1 MFLHGKG
8 RIRLM
13 LNIQMIED
21 LYFEIACDQYMYSD
35 DENSYY
41 KLTVAMERMIHTAKL
56 LNKFPVL
63 SGKYNDDAVE
73 FVMWINYTDLFI
85 ATLEMVAQHFSY
97 SIKYDKNIF
106 LKEHNLADKSDK
118 DFFRFVR
125 AIVLPHA
132 LSLDNPKQKEFTNG
146 KKAYCPSVV
155 WDNPGYVRIVYYN
168 ADIKDDLQWY
178 ILCVA
183 DFENFLDG
191 VFTQISDLVNVVK
204 QRKTKKKR
212 NDKTKIINE
221 KYDTGASL
229 NEKCKCLINLTIK
242 YGDLNDKA
250 ERSVIMHVLN
260 RCDKILSMKFYGRN
274 KKITD
279 EFKKYLNYALDDYYT
294 YLCNQ
299 SNDEPLLEMMLIPF
313 HDYTSKTD
321 FVGMGYVINKIS
333 AEMES
338 FDEYVRRYYFSEYFE
353 KLKPALSPKIY
364 IAKNMSMERIC
375 FLAIIVF
382 FFDRMKYKQTYKV
395 AFEKYAN

>member
-1 MFLHGKG
+1 MFVYGKKK
-8 RIRLM
+8 IILM
-13 LNIQMIED
+13 LNVKIIED
-21 LYFEIACDQYMYSD
+21 LYYEIACDQYMYSD

-41 KLTVAMERMIHTAKL
+41 KLIVAMERMIRTAKL

-73 FVMWINYTDLFI
+73 FVVWINYVDLFI
-85 ATLEMVAQHFSY
+85 AALEMVAQCFSY

-132 LSLDNPKQKEFTNG
+132 LSLDSQKQKEFTNG

-155 WDNPGYVRIVYYN
+155 WDNTGYVRIVYYN

-178 ILCVA
+178 ILCLA
-183 DFENFLDG
+183 DFEIFFDG
-191 VFTQISDLVNVVK
+191 VFAQISDLVKIVK
-204 QRKTKKKR
+204 QRKANKKR
-212 NDKTKIINE
+212 NDRTKITNE
-221 KYDTGASL
+221 RYDTGASL
-229 NEKCKCLINLTIK
+229 NEKCKYLVNLTMK

-250 ERSVIMHVLN
+250 GHSVIMHVLN
-260 RCDKILSMKFYGRN
+260 RCDKILNMNFYGRN

-299 SNDEPLLEMMLIPF
+299 SNDKPLLEMMLMPL

-321 FVGMGYVINKIS
+321 FVGMGYEINKIS
-333 AEMES
+333 VEMEN
-338 FDEYVRRYYFSEYFE
+338 FDEYVRRYYFSEYFDT
-353 KLKPALSPKIY
+353 LKPVLSSKIY
-364 IAKNMSMERIC
+364 VSKNMSMERIC
-375 FLAIIVF
+375 FLTIIVF
-382 FFDRMKYKQTYKV
+382 FFDRLKYKQTYKV
-395 AFEKYAN
+395 AFGKYTN